1 MCDKQKLHEEKKGTR
16 LELVN
21 KNVLIN
27 VSKSVFT
34 QVSYQPSLKPE
45 SLHAVF
51 YFLFV
56 FTLEHPNRV
65 MNELLMLDY
74 WSKKEKS
81 RELVM
86 KCHEDHQSA
95 VYLLRCNVRELNHC
109 SVVIRY
115 AFELA
120 ECYYSYLNKMSACA
134 SKTSLSL
141 SQLWLK
147 VCLWTDLAHCVIK
160 LCYTWCKYVRMNA
173 VTLLRPRRL
182 WCKVPIN

>member
-65 MNELLMLDY
+65 MNDLLMLDH
-74 WSKKEKS
+74 WSKKAENLLWS
-81 RELVM
+81 AMRTISLQCISCAATSENSTTAVSWSVM
-86 KCHEDHQSA
+86 PLNLLNVITLIWIRCQLALLKLLYHFPSCDWRS
-95 VYLLRCNVRELNHC
+95 VYEP
-109 SVVIRY
+109 I
-115 AFELA
+115 
-120 ECYYSYLNKMSACA
+120 
-134 SKTSLSL
+134 
-141 SQLWLK
+141 WLI
-147 VCLWTDLAHCVIK
+147 VSSNCV
-160 LCYTWCKYVRMNA
+160 THGVNM
-173 VTLLRPRRL
+173 
-182 WCKVPIN
+182 